1 MDLKRVLLA
10 IAMLTFSANTVMAD
24 QIDGNWCSPDG
35 KSISINGP
43 RVTTAG
49 GASVTANYNR
59 HHIDYVIPSGEPNEG
74 ASFQA
79 DQLNDNEIRVIIAG
93 PSSGQIGEI
102 EIWRSCKP
110 IS

>member
-1 MDLKRVLLA
+1 MKLILLA
-10 IAMLTFSANTVMAD
+10 LGMLTLSATAVLAD

-35 KSISINGP
+35 KSVSIDGP
-43 RVTTAG
+43 RVTTIG

-59 HHIDYVIPSGEPNEG
+59 HHIDYVIPAGEPNEG

-79 DQLNDNEIRVIIAG
+79 DQLNHNEIRVVIVG

-102 EIWRSCKP
+102 EIWRPCKP